1 MYKPKVYKVMVDAYL
16 EVNHSDVD
24 SFKRWYSMRPDETEA
39 EFAEREIKFANR
51 YLENMAREIKRH
63 VDDVNS
69 VVPVINTENIC
80 NFCER
85 EYEEDVNDGMPTC
98 CEEAYKD
105 KLDWKRSQN
114 ALL

>member
-1 MYKPKVYKVMVDAYL
+1 MYKPKVYKVLVDAYL
-16 EVNHSDVD
+16 EVNHRDVD
-24 SFKRWYSMRPDETEA
+24 LFKRWHFMLPGETEA
-39 EFAEREIKFANR
+39 EFAEREIKFAKR
-51 YLENMAREIKRH
+51 HLESMVDEVKRH
-63 VDDVNS
+63 VDNVNS
-69 VVPVINTENIC
+69 VVPVVNTESMC

-85 EYEEDVNDGMPTC
+85 EYEEDADDGMPTC